1 MNENSK
7 NGRGKKIRIV
17 LAVCFA
23 IMCLLFFVPWISS
36 NMSSSVLTAYK
47 NINGMNIIQYASMLA
62 ELASGSNTKLIGL
75 GLAALKFIYLLP
87 VLAALSA
94 ALLLANSKAGAILGA
109 LTSTLHILLSA
120 AYFLLPISYAELRD
134 LMFITTPTLHIY
146 MYLGIAAFA
155 ASIAMISIY
164 KKDEHTFRK
173 NTAAVTPVKMAKHSS
188 PKSTPKKAAKQK
200 NSAERK

>member
-47 NINGMNIIQYASMLA
+47 NINGMNISQYASMLA

-146 MYLGIAAFA
+146 MYLGVATCAM
-155 ASIAMISIY
+155 SIAIISKY
-164 KKDEHTFRK
+164 KKAEPASGK
-173 NTAAVTPVKMAKHSS
+173 NTSKETTVKITKHSS
-188 PKSTPKKAAKQK
+188 SKNTPQKKQTSKK
-200 NSAERK
+200 TSR